1 MTFTTLLYYLTTLL
15 VVVAQSTAVP
25 LNLSNGSNLCI
36 NYTFTVT
43 ATAQNKVF
51 PLNLSD
57 PVELSRT
64 ITDRVFPRG
73 EPFTAKSIL
82 VARYCEPEIFIPG
95 NADTLELLL
104 HSITNNKN
112 FWSGLG
118 PPGQGFQGNNYSWV
132 NYASKLGY
140 PTLSLDRLGSGD
152 SDHPDPLS
160 VCQGP
165 YE

>member
-1 MTFTTLLYYLTTLL
+1 MFLPVAISLAAFFTITKLAAASPIEDRPGPRCTNVTFT
-15 VVVAQSTAVP
+15 A
-25 LNLSNGSNLCI
+25 
-36 NYTFTVT
+36 T

-57 PVELSRT
+57 STELVRT
-64 ITDRVFPRG
+64 IQERVFTLGPA
-73 EPFTAKSIL
+73 FTATSKI
-82 VARYCEPEIFIPG
+82 VARYCEPEIHVPSAS
-95 NADTLELLL
+95 NTLQFLL

-118 PPGQGFQGNNYSWV
+118 PPGQGYHGDSYSWIAF
-132 NYASKLGY
+132 ASKLGY
-140 PTLSLDRLGSGD
+140 PTLSLDRLGNGD

-160 VCQGP
+160 VVQGP